1 MTELTFNVGPRV
13 TLDLRDSAGTIAL
26 KDWDEPTMRVT
37 TEGASPFVL
46 REGDSFRVKLDGGGA
61 ITLPAGL
68 PADVLT
74 PAAVH
79 LRMMRVTRSGGETV
93 VRPVPGGT
101 ADAAAGARASIGEP
115 TGSAAAAATDAA
127 TPDSAEFAR
136 TMSET
141 GRRIF
146 AEMTRALRAGSTGM
160 PEEVAKR
167 MEEAAERIDEQAR
180 RTAERVQR
188 EVERTHEA
196 AGRAREHAQR
206 AAARAEAQAH
216 RVADRVQERAER
228 AARRK
233 QRGRWWTDDPEE
245 LARIGIRVGR
255 AAARAGRGRWWF
267 TEGLGDV
274 FGPRPGSNGGAAPK
288 RAPASPEERLAI
300 LTMLQD
306 GKITADEA
314 AKLLEALGS

>member
-26 KDWDEPTMRVT
+26 KDWDEATMRVT
-37 TEGASPFVL
+37 TEGTSPLVL
-46 REGDSFRVKLDGGGA
+46 REGDSFRIKLDRDA
-61 ITLPAGL
+61 TITLPAGL
-68 PADVLT
+68 PVEVLT
-74 PAAVH
+74 PATVQ
-79 LRMMRVTRSGGETV
+79 LRLMRVTRGGGETV
-93 VRPVPGGT
+93 VRPV
-101 ADAAAGARASIGEP
+101 AAGAAGEAAGSPAAGAASGES
-115 TGSAAAAATDAA
+115 TGSAAPETA
-127 TPDSAEFAR
+127 TPDPAEFAR

-188 EVERTHEA
+188 EVERTYEA
-196 AGRAREHAQR
+196 AGRVRGHAQR
-206 AAARAEAQAH
+206 AATRAEEQAR
-216 RVADRVQERAER
+216 RVADRVQERAAR
-228 AARRK
+228 GARRR
-233 QRGRWWTDDPEE
+233 QHGRWWTDDPEE
-245 LARIGIRVGR
+245 LARIGMRVGR

-267 TEGLGDV
+267 TEGLDDARD
-274 FGPRPGSNGGAAPK
+274 RPANGGGVP
-288 RAPASPEERLAI
+288 RQAPATSEERLAI
-300 LTMLQD
+300 LKMLQD
-306 GKITADEA
+306 GKITAEQA